1 MNSSN
6 APRIIATA
14 LATAATAALAAC
26 SGYGGPAPAR
36 PLAYDVPTPP
46 MATFQMTDTMA
57 VAVSTPM
64 GDMMVNS
71 GTDLTL
77 AMTFERAAEGVRV
90 MGSVEHFTAFSQDP
104 MTGTQSVD
112 GDDVSGTLDYM
123 IGRRGERRDRLAA
136 PSFRVPPHSCR
147 RSLPLAYQLLPPLP
161 DAVVEPGGMWVDT
174 VTWTADIDAMET
186 TSTGIMTYTLVGDTL
201 VDGRSLL
208 NFAMSGEVSAEA
220 EGSVAGMAMTQ
231 AMAGSTTGFIL
242 WDAERGLP
250 AYQEA
255 EREMEGT
262 MSAAGMP
269 PLSMSVS
276 GTTRVSMR
284 N

>member
-90 MGSVEHFTAFSQDP
+90 MGSVEHFMASSQDP

-123 IGRRGERRDRLAA
+123 IGRRGDVEIASVPELSGAA
-136 PSFRVPPHSCR
+136 QLSPFAS
-147 RSLPLAYQLLPPLP
+147 LAYQLLPPLP

-208 NFAMSGEVSAEA
+208 NFAVSGEVSAEA

-231 AMAGSTTGFIL
+231 SMAGSTAGFIL

-269 PLSMSVS
+269 PLSMSAS
-276 GTTRVSMR
+276 GTTTVSMR

>member
-1 MNSSN
+1 MNRRN
-6 APRIIATA
+6 ALTIIPTA
-14 LATAATAALAAC
+14 FATAAAAAC

-46 MATFQMTDTMA
+46 MATFHMTDTM
-57 VAVSTPM
+57 VVTISTPM
-64 GDMMVNS
+64 GDMAVNN

-90 MGSVEHFTAFSQDP
+90 MGSVEHFEASSENP
-104 MTGTQSVD
+104 MMGTQSID
-112 GDDVSGTLDYM
+112 GDDVSGTLEYV
-123 IGRRGERRDRLAA
+123 IGRRGDVE
-136 PSFRVPPHSCR
+136 VT
-147 RSLPLAYQLLPPLP
+147 SLPELPAAAAQMSPFASLARELLPPLP

-174 VTWTADIDAMET
+174 VTWTADIESMET
-186 TSTGIMTYTLVGDTL
+186 TSTGILTYTLVGDTL
-201 VDGRSLL
+201 VEGRTLL
-208 NFAMSGEVSAEA
+208 NLAVSGEVSADA

-231 AMAGSTTGFIL
+231 TMAGSTTGFIL

-250 AYQEA
+250 AYQSES
-255 EREMEGT
+255 EMEGS

-269 PLSMSVS
+269 PFSMMVT
-276 GTTRVSMR
+276 GTTTVTLR